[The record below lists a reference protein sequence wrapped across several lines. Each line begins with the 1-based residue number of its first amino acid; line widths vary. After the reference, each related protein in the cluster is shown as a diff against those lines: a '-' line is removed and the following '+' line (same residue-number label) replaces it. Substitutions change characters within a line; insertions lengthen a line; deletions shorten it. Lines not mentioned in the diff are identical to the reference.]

1 MEEDNV
7 TDFTEYVLVVVVLG
21 ADPEDWED
29 WEDWEVEDGGDI
41 NVYPRVVVCDVR
53 GFKEEMV
60 SAVVVVAEAVVGDFN
75 LVAMVGGG

>member
-1 MEEDNV
+1 VADNF
-7 TDFTEYVLVVVVLG
+7 TDFTGDVLVVVVLG
-21 ADPEDWED
+21 ADPEDVED
-29 WEDWEVEDGGDI
+29 WDDWEVEDGGEI
-41 NVYPRVVVCDVR
+41 NEYPRVVVHDVR